1 MTVVHLVRVRVRMH
15 YCDALLLL
23 CVMHYRY
30 YMYAYRVY
38 LVCVYIEEK
47 MYVDVNEL
55 KV

>member
-1 MTVVHLVRVRVRMH
+1 MTVVHLVR
-15 YCDALLLL
+15 YALLLL

-47 MYVDVNEL
+47 MYVHVNEL
-55 KV
+55 KYVY